1 MNSLHQEPFGQ
12 VFIIR
17 HAESK
22 YNEAVKNDESQKPFA
37 KHDPNLIDA

>member
-1 MNSLHQEPFGQ
+1 MNSHQQDPIGQ
-12 VFIIR
+12 VYIIR

-22 YNEAVKNDESQKPFA
+22 YNEAVKYDETQKPIA